1 MKAVLLVIVMVLMAG
16 VCYADQ
22 SITVKVPDSFT
33 ASDITYVQELANVA
47 IQRILEKPLVPE
59 ANAVELVKVEID
71 RVRKANGLTAKFT
84 AAEEI
89 AIEK

>member
-1 MKAVLLVIVMVLMAG
+1 MKILLVIAMVLMAG

-59 ANAVELVKVEID
+59 VSAVALVKVEID

-89 AIEK
+89 VIEK

>member
-1 MKAVLLVIVMVLMAG
+1 MKVLLVIVMVLMAG

>member
-1 MKAVLLVIVMVLMAG
+1 MKTLLVLVMVLMAG

>member
-1 MKAVLLVIVMVLMAG
+1 MKAVLLVIAMVLMAG

-22 SITVKVPDSFT
+22 TIEVKVPDSFS

-47 IQRILEKPLVPE
+47 IQRILERPLVPE
-59 ANAVELVKVEID
+59 VNAVELVKVEID

>member
-1 MKAVLLVIVMVLMAG
+1 MKVLLVLAMVLMAG
-16 VCYADQ
+16 VCFADQ
-22 SITVKVPDSFT
+22 TIEVKVPDSFS
-33 ASDITYVQELANVA
+33 ADDISYVQELANVA

>member
-1 MKAVLLVIVMVLMAG
+1 MKVLLVLAMVLMAG
-16 VCYADQ
+16 VCFADQ
-22 SITVKVPDSFT
+22 TIEVKVPDSFT

-59 ANAVELVKVEID
+59 ANAVEAVKIEID

>member
-1 MKAVLLVIVMVLMAG
+1 MKKAVLVIVMVLMAG
-16 VCYADQ
+16 VCFADQ
-22 SITVKVPDSFT
+22 TIEVKVPDSFT

-59 ANAVELVKVEID
+59 ANAVEAVKIEID

>member
-1 MKAVLLVIVMVLMAG
+1 MKTLLVIVMVLMAG

>member
-1 MKAVLLVIVMVLMAG
+1 MKVLLVLAMVLMAG

>member
-1 MKAVLLVIVMVLMAG
+1 M
-16 VCYADQ
+16 
-22 SITVKVPDSFT
+22 
-33 ASDITYVQELANVA
+33 QELANVA
-47 IQRILEKPLVPE
+47 IQRILERPLVPE
-59 ANAVELVKVEID
+59 VNAVELVKVEID